1 MKIAPYL
8 LAGVAAISFA
18 STAAVPAAQAQAV
31 IKGPPNIVYDQRNDP
46 AYNEKLK
53 DYKADRE
60 TYLIQQD
67 KYRQDRD
74 AYLATRADYDAR
86 FGPGAYDRYRTD
98 WYRPYAT
105 SPCERGSRANRTTG
119 GVIGALAGAAIG
131 SNVAARNARTEGAVL
146 GALVGGALGASFGG
160 SVARCDSAGYYY
172 TADQTYPY
180 REWGYSGRSGRYDGR
195 YYSTRRC
202 RLAVAPAYWDGVAD
216 YRYVR
221 VCPDRTGRYRFT
233 G

>member
-1 MKIAPYL
+1 MKPTPH
-8 LAGVAAISFA
+8 F
-18 STAAVPAAQAQAV
+18 TAAAAVALSLASGASAMAQSV
-31 IKGPPNIVYDQRNDP
+31 IQGPPNVVYDQRNDP
-46 AYNEKLK
+46 AYNERLK

-67 KYRQDRD
+67 RYRKDSA
-74 AYLATRADYDAR
+74 AYMAARADYDAR

-105 SPCERGSRANRTTG
+105 SPCERRTRANQATG

-131 SNVAARNARTEGAVL
+131 SNVAARNVRTEGAVL
-146 GALVGGALGASFGG
+146 GALVGGSLGAAFGG
-160 SVARCDSAGYYY
+160 STARCDARGYYF
-172 TADQTYPY
+172 TADQTYAY
-180 REWGYSGRSGRYDGR
+180 RGWDNGRTGRYDDR
-195 YYSTRRC
+195 YYMRQRC

-221 VCPDRTGRYRFT
+221 VCPDRSGRYRFT